1 MTAHSG
7 SEGPKR
13 GKKGKISNTSKKVQ
27 ILIGVNFRY
36 QQLIK
41 NDQNFVS
48 FDFSCP
54 NDIKLPNDI

>member
-1 MTAHSG
+1 M
-7 SEGPKR
+7 
-13 GKKGKISNTSKKVQ
+13 
-27 ILIGVNFRY
+27 LIRVNFGY

-54 NDIKLPNDI
+54 NDNKLPNDI